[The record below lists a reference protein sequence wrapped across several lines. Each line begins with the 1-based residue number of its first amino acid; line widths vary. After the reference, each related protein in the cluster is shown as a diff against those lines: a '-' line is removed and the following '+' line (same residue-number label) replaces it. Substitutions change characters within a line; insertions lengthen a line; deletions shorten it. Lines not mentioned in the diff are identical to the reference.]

1 MLLAKEYPTLSL
13 FSTLH
18 SPSSL
23 PPHVP
28 RPART
33 RDCGQHS
40 VDRQRDTASATAP
53 TPPGF
58 LSSTLS
64 GTLLGTFSPS
74 SAVWCHSYRIFGI
87 PMYPKPVTLFLL
99 DSLERWN
106 LGLGSLGRFLLDRY
120 HVPFGR
126 TDLFKDFHFF
136 FSCKFQDS
144 ISCNADWMRT
154 APRWTASCLS
164 HSNSFSYLSCRPS
177 LPSPP
182 LGRWPLPIPQC
193 PPSPS
198 SGQSSLASY
207 LT

>member
-1 MLLAKEYPTLSL
+1 MTDSILTGYPDTGMQNPKILTSLDNWHWEEDPGRGRVARGCGYLTHWCQFHSSDGTTTTSCRLHSDIIGHSVRSKMLLAKEYPTLSL

-74 SAVWCHSYRIFGI
+74 SAV
-87 PMYPKPVTLFLL
+87 
-99 DSLERWN
+99 
-106 LGLGSLGRFLLDRY
+106 
-120 HVPFGR
+120 
-126 TDLFKDFHFF
+126 
-136 FSCKFQDS
+136 
-144 ISCNADWMRT
+144 
-154 APRWTASCLS
+154 
-164 HSNSFSYLSCRPS
+164 
-177 LPSPP
+177 
-182 LGRWPLPIPQC
+182 
-193 PPSPS
+193 
-198 SGQSSLASY
+198 
-207 LT
+207 